1 MRRTLVLTNE
11 AARHPFRQM
20 IPVERTPLPEP
31 AAKPVAVRQSD
42 LAFFSISFVGFFVV
56 IMAMTL

>member
-1 MRRTLVLTNE
+1 MRRNLVLTNE

-20 IPVERTPLPEP
+20 IPVERAPLPE
-31 AAKPVAVRQSD
+31 AEPVAVKAGRSD

>member
-20 IPVERTPLPEP
+20 IPVERVPLHEP
-31 AAKPVAVRQSD
+31 KPMRAERSD
-42 LAFFSISFVGFFVV
+42 LAFFGISFVGFFVI
-56 IMAMTL
+56 IMGMML